1 MTTHISYTRISNNVQ
16 ANNCV
21 IGTNSYIYNA
31 VHNACVAI
39 VTLTCVMPGC
49 ILVTIINT
57 GAAAVAVVHFVTSI
71 HMYTQV
77 TQNHP
82 FKAVS
87 TNNK

>member
-1 MTTHISYTRISNNVQ
+1 M
-16 ANNCV
+16 

-39 VTLTCVMPGC
+39 VTLTCVKPGC

-57 GAAAVAVVHFVTSI
+57 AAAAVAVVHFVTSI
-71 HMYTQV
+71 HMYT

-87 TNNK
+87 TYNK